1 MSVQEMG
8 YRERG
13 LLLSMYAHQC
23 YQSPDDLLKARPG
36 IKDLAPL
43 KKFLNKPLPPTF
55 IDVDGAQAYV
65 MSDKDDVL
73 IACRGTEP
81 TALNDVLADLK
92 MFPVKHHIAGRVH
105 RGFYAEYEKVM
116 PGIYDALKKHDKKQ
130 TKTLWITG
138 HSLGGAMA
146 VLVAAELNTCP
157 LGVSGGLHTFGQPRV
172 GNKEFLKSLEGMKYY
187 RYRNNN
193 DAVTAV
199 PPSFLLFRHG
209 GVLRYINTYGN
220 IRPATWSQRFKDKCR
235 GHWMALKSFNLI
247 DGFADHSMGLY
258 HEYLYNMDDNGD
270 QLPK

>member
-1 MSVQEMG
+1 MSVKDMS

-13 LLLSMYAHQC
+13 LLLSMFAHQC
-23 YQSPDDLLKARPG
+23 YCEPKDLLKSRPG
-36 IKDLAPL
+36 IKSLDPL
-43 KKFLNKPLPPTF
+43 KKFLNKPLPPTY
-55 IDVDGAQAYV
+55 IDVEGAQAYV
-65 MSDKDDVL
+65 LSDKTDV
-73 IACRGTEP
+73 IVACRGTEP

-105 RGFYAEYEKVM
+105 RGFYAEYDKVI
-116 PGIYDALKKHDKKQ
+116 PGIKDALAKHNKKGDK
-130 TKTLWITG
+130 TVWVTG

-146 VLVAAELNTCP
+146 VLVAAELKPN
-157 LGVSGGLHTFGQPRV
+157 GGLHTFGQPRV
-172 GNKEFLKSLEGMKYY
+172 GNKAFLTALDGIKYY

-209 GVLRYINTYGN
+209 GILRYINTFGN
-220 IRPATWSQRFKDKCR
+220 IRPATWAQRFKDKCR

-258 HEYLYNMDDNGD
+258 HDYLYGMDENGE

>member
-1 MSVQEMG
+1 MSVKDMS

-13 LLLSMYAHQC
+13 LLLSMFAHQC
-23 YQSPDDLLKARPG
+23 YCEPKDLLKKRPG
-36 IKDLAPL
+36 IKSLDPL
-43 KKFLNKPLPPTF
+43 KKFLNKPLPPTY

-65 MSDKDDVL
+65 MSDSKDVL

-81 TALNDVLADLK
+81 TQMNDILADLK
-92 MFPVKHHIAGRVH
+92 MFPVKHHVSGRVH
-105 RGFYAEYEKVM
+105 RGFYAEYNKVI
-116 PGIYDALKKHDKKQ
+116 PGIKEALTKHNKKGDK
-130 TKTLWITG
+130 TVWVTG

-146 VLVAAELNTCP
+146 VLVAAELRPN
-157 LGVSGGLHTFGQPRV
+157 GGLHTFGQPRV
-172 GNKEFLKSLEGMKYY
+172 GNAEFLKALDGIKYY

-220 IRPATWSQRFKDKCR
+220 IRPATWLQRFKDKCR

-258 HEYLYNMDDNGD
+258 HEYLYNMDDNGE

>member
-1 MSVQEMG
+1 MSVKDMS

-13 LLLSMYAHQC
+13 LLLSMFAHQC
-23 YQSPDDLLKARPG
+23 YCEPKDLLKKRPG
-36 IKDLAPL
+36 IKSLDPL
-43 KKFLNKPLPPTF
+43 KKFLNKPLPPTY

-65 MSDKDDVL
+65 MSDSKDVL

-81 TALNDVLADLK
+81 TQINDILADLK
-92 MFPVKHHIAGRVH
+92 MFPVKHHISGRVH
-105 RGFYAEYEKVM
+105 RGFYAEYDKVI
-116 PGIYDALKKHDKKQ
+116 PGIKEALTKHNKKGDK
-130 TKTLWITG
+130 TVWVTG

-146 VLVAAELNTCP
+146 VLVAAELRPN
-157 LGVSGGLHTFGQPRV
+157 GGLHTFGQPRV
-172 GNKEFLKSLEGMKYY
+172 GNAEFLKALDGIKYY

-220 IRPATWSQRFKDKCR
+220 IRPATWLQRFKDKCR

-258 HEYLYNMDDNGD
+258 HEYLYNMDDNGE

>member
-1 MSVQEMG
+1 MAVKDMS

-23 YQSPDDLLKARPG
+23 YQSPKDLLKARPG
-36 IKDLAPL
+36 IKDLTPL

-65 MSDKDDVL
+65 MSDSNDVL

-81 TALNDVLADLK
+81 TQLNDVVADLK
-92 MFPVKHHIAGRVH
+92 MFPVPHHKGGRVH
-105 RGFYAEYEKVM
+105 RGFYGEYQKVI
-116 PGIYDALKKHDKKQ
+116 PGIKEALAKHNKSGKK
-130 TKTLWITG
+130 TVWVCG

-146 VLVAAELNTCP
+146 VLVAAELQPN
-157 LGVSGGLHTFGQPRV
+157 GGLHTFGQPRV
-172 GNKEFLKSLEGMKYY
+172 GNAEFLKCLKDVPYY

-193 DAVTAV
+193 DIVTAV
-199 PPSFLLFRHG
+199 PPSWLFFKHG

-220 IRPATWSQRFKDKCR
+220 IRPATYWQRFKDKCS
-235 GHWMALKSFNLI
+235 GHWIALKSFNLI

-258 HEYLYNMDDNGD
+258 HEYLYNMDDKGE
-270 QLPK
+270 QIPK

>member
-1 MSVQEMG
+1 MAVKDMN

-13 LLLSMYAHQC
+13 LLLSMFAHQC
-23 YQSPDDLLKARPG
+23 YCEPNDLLKARPG

-43 KKFLNKPLPPTF
+43 KKFLNKPLPPTY
-55 IDVDGAQAYV
+55 IDVEGAQAYV

-73 IACRGTEP
+73 VACRGTEP

-92 MFPVKHHIAGRVH
+92 MFPVKHHLGGRVH
-105 RGFYAEYEKVM
+105 RGFYAEYDKVIS
-116 PGIYDALKKHDKKQ
+116 GIKEALAKHDKKG
-130 TKTLWITG
+130 TKTVWVCG

-146 VLVAAELNTCP
+146 VLVAAELQPN
-157 LGVSGGLHTFGQPRV
+157 GGLHTFGQPRV
-172 GNKEFLKSLEGMKYY
+172 GNAEFLKCLDGISYY

-193 DAVTAV
+193 DIVTAV
-199 PPSFLLFRHG
+199 PPSWLFFKHG

-220 IRPATWSQRFKDKCR
+220 IRTATWAQRFKDKCR

-247 DGFADHSMGLY
+247 DGFADHSMGNY
-258 HEYLYNMDDNGD
+258 HEYIANMDDSGE

>member
-1 MSVQEMG
+1 
-8 YRERG
+8 
-13 LLLSMYAHQC
+13 
-23 YQSPDDLLKARPG
+23 
-36 IKDLAPL
+36 
-43 KKFLNKPLPPTF
+43 
-55 IDVDGAQAYV
+55 
-65 MSDKDDVL
+65 MSDKTDVL

-105 RGFYAEYEKVM
+105 RGFYAEYDKVI
-116 PGIYDALKKHDKKQ
+116 PGIKEALAKHDKKGD
-130 TKTLWITG
+130 KTLWVTG

-146 VLVAAELNTCP
+146 VLVAAELKPN
-157 LGVSGGLHTFGQPRV
+157 GGLHTFGQPRV
-172 GNKEFLKSLEGMKYY
+172 GTKAFLPALDGIKYY

-199 PPSFLLFRHG
+199 PPSFLCFKHG

-220 IRPATWSQRFKDKCR
+220 IRSATWAQRFKDKCR

-258 HEYLYNMDDNGD
+258 HEFLYNMDDNGE

>member
-1 MSVQEMG
+1 MSVKDMS

-13 LLLSMYAHQC
+13 LLLSMFAHQC
-23 YQSPDDLLKARPG
+23 YCEPKDLLKKRPG
-36 IKDLAPL
+36 IKSLDPL
-43 KKFLNKPLPPTF
+43 KKFLNKPLPPTY

-65 MSDKDDVL
+65 MSDSKDVL

-81 TALNDVLADLK
+81 TQINDILADLK
-92 MFPVKHHIAGRVH
+92 MFPVKHHVSGRVH
-105 RGFYAEYEKVM
+105 RGFYAEYNKVI
-116 PGIYDALKKHDKKQ
+116 PGIKEALTKHNKKGDK
-130 TKTLWITG
+130 TVWVTG

-146 VLVAAELNTCP
+146 VLVAAELRPN
-157 LGVSGGLHTFGQPRV
+157 GGLHTFGQPRV
-172 GNKEFLKSLEGMKYY
+172 GNAEFLKALDGIKYY

-220 IRPATWSQRFKDKCR
+220 IRPATWLQRFKDKCR

-258 HEYLYNMDDNGD
+258 HEYLYNMDDNGE

>member
-1 MSVQEMG
+1 MAVKDMS

-13 LLLSMYAHQC
+13 LLLSMFAHQC
-23 YQSPDDLLKARPG
+23 YCEPKKLLESRPG

-43 KKFLNKPLPPTF
+43 KKFLNKPLPPTY
-55 IDVDGAQAYV
+55 IDVEGAQAYV

-81 TALNDVLADLK
+81 TALNDVVADLK
-92 MFPVKHHIAGRVH
+92 MFPVEHHLGGRVH
-105 RGFYAEYEKVM
+105 RGFYDEYEKVM

-172 GNKEFLKSLEGMKYY
+172 GNKEFLKCLEGMKYY

-193 DAVTAV
+193 DLVTAV
-199 PPSFLLFRHG
+199 PPSWLFFRHG

-220 IRPATWSQRFKDKCR
+220 IRKATWLQRFKDKCR
-235 GHWMALKSFNLI
+235 GHWQALKSFNLI
-247 DGFADHSMGLY
+247 DGFADHSMGKY
-258 HEYLYNMDDNGD
+258 HEFLYNMDDNGE

>member
-1 MSVQEMG
+1 
-8 YRERG
+8 
-13 LLLSMYAHQC
+13 
-23 YQSPDDLLKARPG
+23 
-36 IKDLAPL
+36 
-43 KKFLNKPLPPTF
+43 
-55 IDVDGAQAYV
+55 
-65 MSDKDDVL
+65 MSDKTDVL

-105 RGFYAEYEKVM
+105 RGFYAEYDKVI
-116 PGIYDALKKHDKKQ
+116 PGIKEALAKHDKKGD
-130 TKTLWITG
+130 KTLWVTG

-146 VLVAAELNTCP
+146 VLVAAELKPN
-157 LGVSGGLHTFGQPRV
+157 GGLHTFGQPRV
-172 GNKEFLKSLEGMKYY
+172 GTKAFLPALDGIKYY

-199 PPSFLLFRHG
+199 PPSFLCFKHG

-220 IRPATWSQRFKDKCR
+220 IRSATWAQRFKDKCR

-258 HEYLYNMDDNGD
+258 HEFLYNMDEKGE

>member
-1 MSVQEMG
+1 MSVKDMT
-8 YRERG
+8 YRDRG
-13 LLLSMYAHQC
+13 LLLSMYAHQG
-23 YQSPDDLLKARPG
+23 YQSPDKLLEARPG

-55 IDVDGAQAYV
+55 IDVEGAQAYV
-65 MSDKDDVL
+65 MSDSKDVL

-81 TALNDVLADLK
+81 TQINDILADLK

-105 RGFYAEYEKVM
+105 RGFYAEYEKVI
-116 PGIYDALKKHDKKQ
+116 PGIKEALAKHNKKGD
-130 TKTLWITG
+130 KTLWVTG

-146 VLVAAELNTCP
+146 VLVAAELKP
-157 LGVSGGLHTFGQPRV
+157 DGGLHTFGQPRV
-172 GNKEFLKSLEGMKYY
+172 GTKGFLSALDGIKYY

-199 PPSFLLFRHG
+199 PPSFLCFKHG

-220 IRPATWSQRFKDKCR
+220 IRPATWLQRFKDKCR

-258 HEYLYNMDDNGD
+258 HEFLYNMDDNGE

>member
-1 MSVQEMG
+1 MSVKDMT
-8 YRERG
+8 YRDRG

-23 YQSPDDLLKARPG
+23 YQSPEELLEARPG

-81 TALNDVLADLK
+81 TQINDILADLK

-105 RGFYAEYEKVM
+105 RGFYAEYEKVI
-116 PGIYDALKKHDKKQ
+116 PGIKEALAKHNKKGDK
-130 TKTLWITG
+130 TMWVTG

-146 VLVAAELNTCP
+146 VLVAAELQPN
-157 LGVSGGLHTFGQPRV
+157 GGLHTFGQPRV
-172 GNKEFLKSLEGMKYY
+172 GTKAFLPALDGIKYY

-199 PPSFLLFRHG
+199 PPSFLCFKHG
-209 GVLRYINTYGN
+209 GILRYINTYGN
-220 IRPATWSQRFKDKCR
+220 IRTATWLQRFKDKCR

-258 HEYLYNMDDNGD
+258 HEFLYNMDDNGE

>member
-1 MSVQEMG
+1 MSVKDMT
-8 YRERG
+8 YRDRG

-23 YQSPDDLLKARPG
+23 YQSPEELLVPRPG

-65 MSDKDDVL
+65 MSDKTDVL

-105 RGFYAEYEKVM
+105 RGFYAEYDKVI
-116 PGIYDALKKHDKKQ
+116 PGIKEALAKHDKKGD
-130 TKTLWITG
+130 KTLWVTG

-146 VLVAAELNTCP
+146 VLVAAELKPN
-157 LGVSGGLHTFGQPRV
+157 GGLHTFGQPRV
-172 GNKEFLKSLEGMKYY
+172 GTKAFLPALDGIKYY

-199 PPSFLLFRHG
+199 PPSFLCFKHG

-220 IRPATWSQRFKDKCR
+220 IRSATWAQRFKDKCR

-258 HEYLYNMDDNGD
+258 HEFLYNMDDNGE